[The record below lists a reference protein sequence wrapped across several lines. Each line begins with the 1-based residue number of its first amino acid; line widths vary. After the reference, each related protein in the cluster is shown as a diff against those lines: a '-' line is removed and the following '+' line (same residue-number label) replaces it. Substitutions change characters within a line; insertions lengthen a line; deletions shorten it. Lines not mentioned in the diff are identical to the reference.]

1 MIIKYLILFFIIKYC
16 MIFSSLKLEKI
27 RLNIIYKNKNKNI
40 LFKNIKGIEI
50 SHKLIRVLLI
60 NRIRKVR
67 LYPCWAQRKSI
78 PRVAAPDQNRNPSL
92 DSRC

>member
-1 MIIKYLILFFIIKYC
+1 
-16 MIFSSLKLEKI
+16 MIFSSLKLENNKI
-27 RLNIIYKNKNKNI
+27 KYYINI

-78 PRVAAPDQNRNPSL
+78 ARVAAPDQNRNPSL
-92 DSRC
+92 DSCC